1 MKNLLWGTCLERRK
15 IWSVLDS
22 NSNLQ
27 SELLI
32 ISSLFIVL
40 VVESFYCHIKRH
52 SFGIRYMLILINETE
67 FRFLKKT
74 KIVSRNNAMKS
85 KLEQTTV
92 KFSLKS
98 WRFRK
103 ITQNFDELP

>member
-1 MKNLLWGTCLERRK
+1 VK
-15 IWSVLDS
+15 
-22 NSNLQ
+22 
-27 SELLI
+27 LLI

-40 VVESFYCHIKRH
+40 IIESFYYNHIKRH
-52 SFGIRYMLILINETE
+52 SFGIRYVLILINETE
-67 FRFLKKT
+67 FRFRKKT

-98 WRFRK
+98 RRFRK

>member
-1 MKNLLWGTCLERRK
+1 VK
-15 IWSVLDS
+15 
-22 NSNLQ
+22 
-27 SELLI
+27 LLI

-40 VVESFYCHIKRH
+40 IVESFYCHIKHH
-52 SFGIRYMLILINETE
+52 SFGIRYVLILINEIE
-67 FRFLKKT
+67 FRFQKKT

-98 WRFRK
+98 RRFRK
-103 ITQNFDELP
+103 NTQNFDELP